1 MKRIFIFSYHG
12 RDTHQ
17 TSFYRLLS
25 LAKNLANHFEVYF
38 IYGNVKNIEIEKNEN
53 SNFKEIPLTY
63 HNGIIQKFHKYL
75 NGKNLT
81 IAKILLIFHYLFT
94 RNEIFDIRK
103 EFENYLEN
111 NRIELNQED
120 IVFVSFPSLAVHNLG
135 YLLKKKFKS
144 KLILEYRDP
153 GVFGYRL
160 VFENEFVSKM
170 RKFFL
175 RKKEIRNLESADLLI
190 TISESIKNFF
200 PEKYKRNIHVIRNGF
215 NSNKIDFQ
223 LIKTNKDQFILAYL
237 GSVYSG
243 QLEDF
248 SFFNAIRK
256 FIDRYK
262 ISPDK
267 FLLKFIGSDNSQL
280 NKIIKRFNLGAYTE
294 FTAKMPIEQAYHE
307 LYTAS
312 MFFHLRYGHR
322 KEVIT
327 TKQYEYLAFQKPIL
341 LPINDHGDLEE
352 SIKKYDAG
360 FVCNSEEEII
370 NILKMVFDNHFN
382 GNPMYITRTEEELY
396 AFSRQSQEE
405 KLIKLIDKL

>member
-1 MKRIFIFSYHG
+1 
-12 RDTHQ
+12 
-17 TSFYRLLS
+17 
-25 LAKNLANHFEVYF
+25 
-38 IYGNVKNIEIEKNEN
+38 
-53 SNFKEIPLTY
+53 
-63 HNGIIQKFHKYL
+63 
-75 NGKNLT
+75 
-81 IAKILLIFHYLFT
+81 
-94 RNEIFDIRK
+94 
-103 EFENYLEN
+103 
-111 NRIELNQED
+111 
-120 IVFVSFPSLAVHNLG
+120 AVHNLG

-200 PEKYKRNIHVIRNGF
+200 PEKYRRNIQVIRNGF

-262 ISPDK
+262 VSPDK
-267 FLLKFIGSDNSQL
+267 FLLKFIGSDNNQL
-280 NKIIKRFNLGAYTE
+280 NKIIKKFNLGAYTE
-294 FTAKMPIEQAYHE
+294 LTAKMPIEQAYHE

-370 NILKMVFDNHFN
+370 NILKTVFDNHFN
-382 GNPMYITRTEEELY
+382 GNPIHITRTEEELY